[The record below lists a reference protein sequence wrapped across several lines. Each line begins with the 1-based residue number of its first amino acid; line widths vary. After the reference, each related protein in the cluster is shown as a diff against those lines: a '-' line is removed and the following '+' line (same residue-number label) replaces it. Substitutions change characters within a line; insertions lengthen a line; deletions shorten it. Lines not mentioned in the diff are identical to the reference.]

1 MNTFVGK
8 DSLTDLLNKTIG
20 IDNGNSQNLVID
32 NVPYCTAFDS
42 CTEED
47 FFTMVDAAAA
57 SFAQHQTD
65 ELSDGGYDIGSYQ
78 ISIIPITADFDLS
91 MCKDSSRKFVRNK
104 GKGKEGTCEWV
115 SENSQM
121 RCTNRKH
128 CPKTCAGRVKNSCT
142 LTRLRQ

>member
-78 ISIIPITADFDLS
+78 IENQHHSNYRRFRSIHVQGFFS
-91 MCKDSSRKFVRNK
+91 
-104 GKGKEGTCEWV
+104 
-115 SENSQM
+115 
-121 RCTNRKH
+121 
-128 CPKTCAGRVKNSCT
+128 
-142 LTRLRQ
+142 